1 MIVKLGQDGHDRG
14 ANVVASAYEDLGFEV
29 KLGPLFQTPEE
40 SAEMAQLYKPDVV
53 GASSL
58 AGGHLTLI
66 PDMIKH
72 IRNKVGKNVLIIA
85 GGVIPHED
93 YEKLEKFGV
102 DAIFGPGT
110 NITDAARRIIG
121 LIEQRP
127 VNIK

>member
-1 MIVKLGQDGHDRG
+1 MVK
-14 ANVVASAYEDLGFEV
+14 
-29 KLGPLFQTPEE
+29 
-40 SAEMAQLYKPDVV
+40 LYKPDVV

-66 PDMIKH
+66 PEMIQYIKN
-72 IRNKVGKNVLIIA
+72 IVNKNILIIA
-85 GGVIPHED
+85 GGVIPQED
-93 YEKLEKFGV
+93 YEKLEEAGV

-127 VNIK
+127 DKIDIK